1 MEADES
7 QRHSVG
13 AWDRL
18 AAGALQGIAQQRPF
32 DL

>member
-7 QRHSVG
+7 RRHSVG
-13 AWDRL
+13 AWDPL
-18 AAGALQGIAQQRPF
+18 AAGALQGVKRQRPF